1 MPDTSTAVMDAERDD
16 RDAVDRN
23 LIDAAAPWV
32 DRLCRLWFRQRVRG
46 LEHLPEGPALIVGN
60 HNSGVMFVEAIGFA
74 ARAYRERGELWCGLA
89 HDALMTSPLGPVL
102 ARLGAVP
109 ASHGAASKAFA
120 SGRKVLVFPGGN
132 AEAFRSFRRRHI
144 VDLQG
149 RRGFLRL
156 AIREQVPICP
166 VVFIGG
172 HEGMIVLAEGKRLA
186 RAIGA
191 DRWLRA
197 TTWPVMLAAP
207 WGLAVGPLP
216 HLPMPV
222 TCAAV
227 VLPPIDVP
235 ARFSPVQADD
245 EQVLEALYK
254 EVSDAMQAAMDD
266 MAAQR
271 QGPFSRMR
279 P

>member
-1 MPDTSTAVMDAERDD
+1 MGDQFEDQ
-16 RDAVDRN
+16 DAVDVA
-23 LIDAAAPWV
+23 LLDAAAPWV
-32 DRLCRLWFRQRVRG
+32 DRLCRLWFRMQVEG
-46 LEHLPEGPALIVGN
+46 LERLPDGPALIVGN
-60 HNSGVMFVEAIGFA
+60 HNSGVMFIEAIGFA
-74 ARAYRERGELWCGLA
+74 ARAYRSRREVWCGLA
-89 HDALMTSPLGPVL
+89 HDALMAAPIIGPSL

-109 ASHGAASKAFA
+109 ASHHAAGTAFA
-120 SGRKVLVFPGGN
+120 KGRKVLVFPGGN
-132 AEAFRSFRRRHI
+132 AEAFRSFRRRHD

-149 RRGFLRL
+149 RRGFIRL

-191 DRWLRA
+191 DRWLRSS
-197 TTWPVMLAAP
+197 TWPVMLAAP
-207 WGLAVGPLP
+207 WGLAVGPVP

-222 TCAAV
+222 SCAAV

-235 ARFSPVQADD
+235 GRLSADQADD
-245 EQVLEALYK
+245 EEVVASLYA
-254 EVSDAMQAAMDD
+254 EVSAAMQDAMDD
-266 MAAQR
+266 MAAR
-271 QGPFSRMR
+271 RKGPFSPLR